1 MQELHSRK
9 FTFSWT
15 LFGFTPGRPV
25 MAFGYFLLI
34 GCLSFAIPAQAQN
47 CTAPVRGPNMDL
59 KDSDILLQAF
69 SEGTKV
75 TFICN
80 IGYRSAGG
88 SGVTTCTA
96 GTWSPVTLTCQ
107 RKSCGSAGQ
116 VTNGRIDYSM
126 GNEFGDKIM
135 ITCNAGYI
143 LVGSQEITCGDQGWM
158 GRLPFCEVVVCDPPP
173 LLVDGTFSPDKDEYE
188 YREVVQYS
196 CQKDFVLN
204 GAKTITCS
212 EDGSF
217 KPDAPTCVKVECPDP
232 DIKNAEWV
240 TGSRPPHGFKATVT
254 YRCLSGFKMNG
265 QPNLVCE
272 IDSKWLPPPLT
283 CEPVTCLP
291 PPAVPN
297 GEFSPNKDSYRYQE
311 DIQYS
316 CQKGFTL
323 IGSNRLSCS
332 DDGTF
337 KLAPPKCSRETI
349 PSKPPV
355 ITATTTTTTTIA
367 PGSNGN
373 SIATG
378 LGIAGGVGGFC
389 LLFFGGRKLW
399 KKMKGS
405 GRGQPD
411 KNSPNADEEVALSVR
426 RWTVQ
431 STLQPTQ

>member
-283 CEPVTCLP
+283 CE
-291 PPAVPN
+291 
-297 GEFSPNKDSYRYQE
+297 
-311 DIQYS
+311 
-316 CQKGFTL
+316 
-323 IGSNRLSCS
+323 
-332 DDGTF
+332 
-337 KLAPPKCSRETI
+337 RETI

-411 KNSPNADEEVALSVR
+411 KNSPNADEEVALSDQKGLEHTPAEEREAGGPLDSSAAVKR
-426 RWTVQ
+426 NNM
-431 STLQPTQ
+431 